1 VTDVR
6 AFELEMNALIHL
18 FTQYLLHDYVCNS
31 VISVMYGEGL
41 QDQHYKNLPLNTD
54 YGNRTTVAIKNKL
67 VCKYVIL

>member
-6 AFELEMNALIHL
+6 AFELETNALNHL

-41 QDQHYKNLPLNTD
+41 QGQHYKNLPQNAN
-54 YGNRTTVAIKNKL
+54 YSN
-67 VCKYVIL
+67 